1 MLSAAIPN
9 HGREHT
15 TRAHPYQPT
24 PDTACLAIVWIDGLA
39 SKDQEEMLLDTLSGS
54 KGVNQAT
61 FSRHSPDLLIV
72 DYDRQQTKAL
82 DLLEVLNHQ
91 NIRATLVGC

>member
-1 MLSAAIPN
+1 MLSAAIQN

-15 TRAHPYQPT
+15 TRAHSCQPT
-24 PDTACLAIVWIDGLA
+24 PYTACLAIVWIDGLA
-39 SKDQEEMLLDTLSGS
+39 SKDQEEMLLDSLSGS

-61 FSRHSPDLLIV
+61 FSRRSPDLLIV

-82 DLLEVLNHQ
+82 DLLEVLNQQ
-91 NIRATLVGC
+91 NIRAKLVGC